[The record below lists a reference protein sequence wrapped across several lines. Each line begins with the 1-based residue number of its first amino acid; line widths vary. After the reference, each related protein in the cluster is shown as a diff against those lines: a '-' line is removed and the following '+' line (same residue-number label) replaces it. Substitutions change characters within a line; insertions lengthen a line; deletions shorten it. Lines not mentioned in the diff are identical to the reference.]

1 MEIDRTEENPVI
13 FLHNLLDNIK
23 KQLNNPGK
31 SDIMCK
37 CNKGIE
43 RSLKELYFFTMS
55 VRYLRTDVY
64 TKVIKNENR
73 LALL

>member
-43 RSLKELYFFTMS
+43 RSLKELYFFYIECPIS
-55 VRYLRTDVY
+55 EERFLQ
-64 TKVIKNENR
+64 
-73 LALL
+73 

>member
-43 RSLKELYFFTMS
+43 RSLKELYFFYHECPLS
-55 VRYLRTDVY
+55 EDRCLH
-64 TKVIKNENR
+64 
-73 LALL
+73 

>member
-37 CNKGIE
+37 CNKGI
-43 RSLKELYFFTMS
+43 LKELYFFYHECPLTED
-55 VRYLRTDVY
+55 RCLH
-64 TKVIKNENR
+64 
-73 LALL
+73 

>member
-43 RSLKELYFFTMS
+43 RNLKEFYFFYHECPLTED
-55 VRYLRTDVY
+55 RCLH
-64 TKVIKNENR
+64 
-73 LALL
+73 

>member
-1 MEIDRTEENPVI
+1 MEEKTVI
-13 FLHNLLDNIK
+13 FLRIFYSNIK
-23 KQLNNPGK
+23 KQLNNPVK

-43 RSLKELYFFTMS
+43 RNLKELYFFTMS